1 MSNDSDNTNPYSE
14 CKIALIS
21 QCGRILMKL
30 QLSCLALYNLQS
42 RNLKSQFGV
51 PVLWLLIGAFDNCGD
66 LSRIGDAGV
75 GGHCYF

>member
-1 MSNDSDNTNPYSE
+1 MGKSVGVHDIWEDLFQSWHYILNINGMSNDNDNTNPYSE

-51 PVLWLLIGAFDNCGD
+51 PV
-66 LSRIGDAGV
+66 V
-75 GGHCYF
+75 